1 MRRSNDM
8 EEVEDEEESSIVCP
22 VCGLTIRKHS
32 DEEAE
37 GCLEILNGWLEAD
50 KEKSSTE
57 TSRD

>member
-1 MRRSNDM
+1 M